1 MKPHARHRDA
11 VAAVQALPAQ
21 CSVPVGVAKVVSM
34 KEQGKLFRQT
44 TMTKMNRCI
53 STEPGMG
60 SKQSVWK
67 LFKMVTMT
75 TINLNLFTI
84 VFEFILVNC
93 VCLGNVQDVL
103 FIDLACT
110 GSLQFSHI
118 LPAKRC
124 CCIASYHSNGTHN
137 YSQTHG

>member
-21 CSVPVGVAKVVSM
+21 CSVSVSMTNVVSM

-60 SKQSVWK
+60 SKQPVWK
-67 LFKMVTMT
+67 LFNMVTMT
-75 TINLNLFTI
+75 TINLKLI
-84 VFEFILVNC
+84 HRCFIIY
-93 VCLGNVQDVL
+93 
-103 FIDLACT
+103 F
-110 GSLQFSHI
+110 SQFCMPRKCEERAIH
-118 LPAKRC
+118 
-124 CCIASYHSNGTHN
+124 
-137 YSQTHG
+137 